1 MFNSVDKCAYILR
14 DILDRSNY
22 IMIIKQ
28 LRGVYDAENP
38 WYNYDEMKNLIIKI
52 NPPNRIIFDLFYL
65 GLEVEYESLIQSI
78 TFNEINILMSS
89 GIIEKNG
96 DKVKTNGVVILTYQG
111 LYITT
116 EINSWYKNCKNKLTD
131 TYIGPDSLYLAENI
145 KFDKDAI
152 VLDLCSGTGIQG
164 MIAAKSAKKV
174 ISIEINPKAVNICR
188 LNIFLNKLDKIIELR
203 KGNLYNCLNNN
214 EKFDYIYANP
224 PFIPMA
230 KYIEYPIC
238 GDGGEDGTVILKKIT
253 EGLNEYLKDNGEA
266 IIFCECLGNDNN
278 PLFNEYLK
286 KLNNNEI
293 LAIYRNRITTGS
305 QIYRVSKLLKL
316 YDDAFN
322 EDNFKSYMKKIY
334 NELNCNFLYSVI
346 YKIKK
351 SDKTSFDILS
361 FIHPWTP
368 NSKAISNNIK
378 VKSDNR
384 KFKVEVDDL
393 VVGCVDN
400 EAKKFIEL
408 LNKGK
413 TIQESAEIMFDE
425 YGTKYESVDNLENE
439 LLLNAFKL
447 ETLGIIRRL

>member
-1 MFNSVDKCAYILR
+1 
-14 DILDRSNY
+14 
-22 IMIIKQ
+22 
-28 LRGVYDAENP
+28 
-38 WYNYDEMKNLIIKI
+38 
-52 NPPNRIIFDLFYL
+52 
-65 GLEVEYESLIQSI
+65 
-78 TFNEINILMSS
+78 
-89 GIIEKNG
+89 
-96 DKVKTNGVVILTYQG
+96 
-111 LYITT
+111 
-116 EINSWYKNCKNKLTD
+116 
-131 TYIGPDSLYLAENI
+131 
-145 KFDKDAI
+145 
-152 VLDLCSGTGIQG
+152 
-164 MIAAKSAKKV
+164 
-174 ISIEINPKAVNICR
+174 
-188 LNIFLNKLDKIIELR
+188 
-203 KGNLYNCLNNN
+203 
-214 EKFDYIYANP
+214 
-224 PFIPMA
+224 MA